1 MNGAP
6 QTSLPDYYGTLGV
19 PPTADRE
26 AIRQAY
32 RRLALRHHPDRGGT
46 HEMMLRLNEA
56 FEVLGNAGRRA
67 DYDQARAHAEDAG
80 ANARAQTATR
90 EAAGRAGD
98 YPRNYNEFE
107 SWLDGICADFRNA
120 KYGTTGKKGE
130 FGFPT
135 VENSNSGC
143 LFILVGVAVAGYLM
157 FGPFND
163 FTLKYLRGPVGL
175 FVLAAGGWVGRFIH
189 QMFRDGLGGP
199 TDASPASDSAAEP
212 VPEPDA
218 GRPSEQEPRATSR
231 PGGSSGNGSPT
242 GLYRGTCTNTS
253 FDPPLNAELVLKL
266 DRRTGSLIEGSLEL
280 QGELVGGS
288 QFAGLLEGHELRFQT
303 TVPGESLIEW
313 KGRLQGNEIV
323 GDYTARLSAPEF
335 VKQGLGT
342 QQGVWRCAKQSST
355 KT

>member
-32 RRLALRHHPDRGGT
+32 RRLALQHHPDRGGT

-67 DYDQARAHAEDAG
+67 DYDQARAHAEDAA

-107 SWLDGICADFRNA
+107 SWLDGVCADFRSA
-120 KYGTTGKKGE
+120 KYGSSKAY
-130 FGFPT
+130 FPT
-135 VENSNSGC
+135 IENSVSGL
-143 LFILVGVAVAGYLM
+143 LFLLAGAVAGGMLGFAWKMTNTALHWRFTFGMGLLGAWLGWYLH
-157 FGPFND
+157 
-163 FTLKYLRGPVGL
+163 KHV
-175 FVLAAGGWVGRFIH
+175 
-189 QMFRDGLGGP
+189 RDNLVSTQP
-199 TDASPASDSAAEP
+199 AEPEPILETEPAQPKPADASGA
-212 VPEPDA
+212 
-218 GRPSEQEPRATSR
+218 PRATAQAACKDETTAR
-231 PGGSSGNGSPT
+231 DGGVVGS
-242 GLYRGTCTNTS
+242 YRGTCTNTS
-253 FDPPLNAELVLKL
+253 FDPPLNAELGLKL

-280 QGELVGGS
+280 QGDLVSGS

-342 QQGVWRCAKQSST
+342 QQGVWRCVKQSSA

>member
-1 MNGAP
+1 MTAAS
-6 QTSLPDYYGTLGV
+6 QTPLPDYYGTLGV
-19 PPTADRE
+19 SPTADRE

-32 RRLALRHHPDRGGT
+32 RRLALQHHPDRGGT

-56 FEVLGNAGRRA
+56 FEVLGNAARRS
-67 DYDQARAHAEDAG
+67 DYDQARAHAEDAA

-107 SWLDGICADFRNA
+107 SWLDGVCADFRNA

-143 LFILVGVAVAGYLM
+143 LFILVGAAVAGYLW
-157 FGPFND
+157 FVPFWD
-163 FTLKYLRGPVGL
+163 FTRRTGHLWI
-175 FVLAAGGWVGRFIH
+175 FALAAGGWVGRFIH

-199 TDASPASDSAAEP
+199 TNTGPANHSADEP

-218 GRPSEQEPRATSR
+218 GRTSEQEPRATSR
-231 PGGSSGNGSPT
+231 PGGSSGNGSLT

-280 QGELVGGS
+280 QGDLVGGS

-303 TVPGESLIEW
+303 IVPGESLIEW

-323 GDYTARLSAPEF
+323 GDYTARLSDPEF

-342 QQGVWRCAKQSST
+342 QQGVWRCVKRSST